1 LTPTTLERAYD
12 NARSPSKTRVYA
24 TLGLGVLAVS
34 SAAILIRL
42 AQDANA
48 PSLSIAAGRLALASL
63 IIVPIALATCGAA
76 VRTMSRQQVA
86 RFALI
91 GALLAAHFWF
101 WIASLAHVSVA
112 LSTAL
117 VSTTPVWVAL
127 GARAFRGERIT
138 LKQTFGLLL
147 AVAGGAGLALVS
159 GDVVA
164 GKSLPLGCLLALG
177 GAWAIAGNMLIGQS
191 LRAQLP
197 VRAYAAL
204 AYGWAAMWLIVA
216 ALITQT
222 PLLGLHPNAYWAMLA
237 LALVPQLVGHTALN
251 WALPFVGATTVAVSV
266 LAEPVGAALI
276 ATVALNEPISLAM
289 GLCFALTLVGIG
301 LVAVG
306 GKKTA

>member
-1 LTPTTLERAYD
+1 MTPTTTESAYVSPL
-12 NARSPSKTRVYA
+12 SPSKSRVYA

-34 SAAILIRL
+34 SAAILIRF

-48 PSLSIAAGRLALASL
+48 PSLSIATGRLALASL
-63 IIVPIALATCGAA
+63 IMIPIALVTCGADL
-76 VRTMSRQQVA
+76 RKISLFTIA
-86 RFALI
+86 RASLI

-127 GARAFRGERIT
+127 GAWAFRGERIT
-138 LKQTFGLLL
+138 MMQTLGLLL
-147 AVAGGAGLALVS
+147 AVAGGAGLALES
-159 GDVVA
+159 GDAVA
-164 GKSLPLGCLLALG
+164 GKSIALGCLLALAG
-177 GAWAIAGNMLIGQS
+177 SWSIAGNMLIGQG

-204 AYGWAAMWLIVA
+204 AYGGAAIWLIVA

-222 PLLGLHPNAYWAMLA
+222 PLFGLQPNAYWAMLA
-237 LALVPQLVGHTALN
+237 LALVPQLIGHTSLN
-251 WALPFVGATTVAVSV
+251 WALPFLGATTVAVSV

-276 ATVALNEPISLAM
+276 ATVALNEPISLVM
-289 GLCFALTLVGIG
+289 GLCFGLTLLGIG
-301 LVAVG
+301 LVALG
-306 GKKTA
+306 GRKST

>member
-1 LTPTTLERAYD
+1 LTPTTTESACD

-34 SAAILIRL
+34 SAAILIRF

-63 IIVPIALATCGAA
+63 IIVPIALATCGADLRK
-76 VRTMSRQQVA
+76 VSRTTMA
-86 RFALI
+86 RASLI

-101 WIASLAHVSVA
+101 WIASLGQVSVA

-127 GARAFRGERIT
+127 GAWCIRGERLT
-138 LKQTFGLLL
+138 APQVLGLLF

-164 GKSLPLGCLLALG
+164 GKSIALGCLLALAG
-177 GAWAIAGNMLIGQS
+177 SWAIAANMLLGQS
-191 LRAQLP
+191 MRAQLP

-204 AYGWAAMWLIVA
+204 AYGWAAVWLIVA

-222 PLLGLHPNAYWAMLA
+222 PLLGLHPNAYWAMFA
-237 LALVPQLVGHTALN
+237 LALVPQLIGHTSLN

-266 LAEPVGAALI
+266 LAEPLGAALI
-276 ATVALNEPISLAM
+276 ATVALKEPISLAM
-289 GLCFALTLVGIG
+289 GLCFGLTLVGIG
-301 LVAVG
+301 LVAMG
-306 GKKTA
+306 GRKTS

>member
-1 LTPTTLERAYD
+1 MAIR
-12 NARSPSKTRVYA
+12 PSKTRVYA

-34 SAAILIRL
+34 SAAILIRF

-63 IIVPIALATCGAA
+63 IIVPIALATCGADLRNIS
-76 VRTMSRQQVA
+76 RTTMLRASI
-86 RFALI
+86 I

-127 GARAFRGERIT
+127 GAWAFRGERIT
-138 LKQTFGLLL
+138 IMQTFGLLL
-147 AVAGGAGLALVS
+147 AVAGGAGLALES
-159 GDVVA
+159 GDAVA
-164 GKSLPLGCLLALG
+164 GKSIALGCLLALA
-177 GAWAIAGNMLIGQS
+177 GAWSIAGNMLIGQGV
-191 LRAQLP
+191 RAQLP

-204 AYGWAAMWLIVA
+204 AYGWAAVWLIVA
-216 ALITQT
+216 LIVTKT
-222 PLLGLHPNAYWAMLA
+222 PILYLHPNAYWAMLA

-251 WALPFVGATTVAVSV
+251 WALPFLGATTVAVSI

-276 ATVALNEPISLAM
+276 ATVALNEPISVAM
-289 GLCFALTLVGIG
+289 GACFALTLFGIG

-306 GKKTA
+306 GKK